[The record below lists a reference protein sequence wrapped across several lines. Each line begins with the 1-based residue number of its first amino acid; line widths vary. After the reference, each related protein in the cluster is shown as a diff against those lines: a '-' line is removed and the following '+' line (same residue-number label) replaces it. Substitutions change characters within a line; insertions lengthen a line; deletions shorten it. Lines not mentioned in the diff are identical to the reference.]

1 MADNY
6 EHARGYRQGLNDAL
20 VAIMANDGDHA
31 AARRVVSAMLDRAEA
46 ELEAEAEMAADD
58 HG

>member
-1 MADNY
+1 MRENY
-6 EHARGYRQGLNDAL
+6 EYARGYRAGLNDAL
-20 VAIMANDGDHA
+20 VALMANDGDHA

-46 ELEAEAEMAADD
+46 ELEAESEMMDD